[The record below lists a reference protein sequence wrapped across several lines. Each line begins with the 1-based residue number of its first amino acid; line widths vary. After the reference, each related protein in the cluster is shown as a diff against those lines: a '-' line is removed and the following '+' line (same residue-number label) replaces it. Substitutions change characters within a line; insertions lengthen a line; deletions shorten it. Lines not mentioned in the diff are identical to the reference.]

1 VPLRFRADRI
11 SRTLD
16 RGACA
21 TDLFDRG
28 ETRGPVGSGG
38 SLLSTSHERRRGHPK
53 IFCVGFNKT
62 GTTTLHRILQDQLCY
77 RSAHK
82 PRWTDWSITKDRL
95 RLDPFDAFSDGGCA
109 SVRNL
114 DELYPEALFILNT
127 RPLKHWILS
136 RHKAVERSRRAVRW
150 ALTKYVPLGWI
161 ASIINRWVL
170 DNRDEAVIRWIRIR
184 NSYHEHVIRYFEDRK
199 EKLLVVNIEDE
210 DFAAQLA
217 RFLGAE
223 GGLAPTQ
230 ANQDGH
236 GSTTRTILDS
246 IGEKLATN
254 SSDGKVDALFR
265 SHGLDDHGDNLT
277 FFRQPPMRLSRS
289 ASDYLLIVLP
299 FLKPLVRL
307 IYKLLLVVRSK
318 AYSFWAKWLVDSFI
332 RFFRSES
339 DMHYFTSVRRLGSAS
354 K

>member
-1 VPLRFRADRI
+1 VAH
-11 SRTLD
+11 
-16 RGACA
+16 
-21 TDLFDRG
+21 
-28 ETRGPVGSGG
+28 EGG
-38 SLLSTSHERRRGHPK
+38 RGHPK

-62 GTTTLHRILQDQLCY
+62 GTTTLHRILQDQLSY
-77 RSAHK
+77 HSAHK
-82 PRWTDWSITKDRL
+82 PRWTDWSITKNRS

-109 SVRNL
+109 SVKNL

-150 ALTKYVPLGWI
+150 ALTKYVPLGWV

-170 DNRDEAVIRWIRIR
+170 DNREEAVIRWIRIR
-184 NSYHEHVIRYFEDRK
+184 NSYHEHVIRYFEGRS

-223 GGLAPTQ
+223 GDLAPTQ
-230 ANQDGH
+230 ANQDGQ

-246 IGEKLATN
+246 IGEKLAAN
-254 SSDGKVDALFR
+254 SSDREVDALF
-265 SHGLDDHGDNLT
+265 SSYGLDDHSDNLT
-277 FFRQPPMRLSRS
+277 FFLHPPMRLSRS
-289 ASDYLLIVLP
+289 ASDYLLVPLP
-299 FLKPLVRL
+299 FLKPLVRS
-307 IYKLLLVVRSK
+307 IYGLLVVLRSK
-318 AYSFWAKWLVDSFI
+318 AHSFLAKWLVDSLI